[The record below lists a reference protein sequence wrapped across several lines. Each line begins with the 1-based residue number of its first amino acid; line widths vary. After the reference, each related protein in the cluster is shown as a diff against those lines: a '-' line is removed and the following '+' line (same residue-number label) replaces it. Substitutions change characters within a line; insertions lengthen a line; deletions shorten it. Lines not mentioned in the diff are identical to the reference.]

1 MSSAGKHEKTVIG
14 LMENICDQEKFYSD
28 MNYSAVGCE
37 FTISKSTIWYIQEK
51 EGEFPQF
58 VYEAT
63 PKCTKVLSIVC
74 AKAMEKMEK
83 CLNLRIHEMAIRFLF
98 VCLFS

>member
-1 MSSAGKHEKTVIG
+1 MSSAGKHETVIG

-28 MNYSAVGCE
+28 MNYSTVGCE